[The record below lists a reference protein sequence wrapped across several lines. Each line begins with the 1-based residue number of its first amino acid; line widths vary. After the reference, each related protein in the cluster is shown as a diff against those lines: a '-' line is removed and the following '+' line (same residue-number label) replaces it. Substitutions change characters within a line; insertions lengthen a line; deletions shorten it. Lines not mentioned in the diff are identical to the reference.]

1 MPIIFSHHQVL
12 ALKGKY
18 TDYICFLQLVEVET
32 FRWIQMQ
39 RLGSQQF
46 LQRRVSVVD
55 VRIWSGKLSVW
66 LWESHKRPEL
76 NNKKNM
82 LSVYFVY

>member
-39 RLGSQQF
+39 RLGGADSSCREG
-46 LQRRVSVVD
+46 LV
-55 VRIWSGKLSVW
+55 
-66 LWESHKRPEL
+66 
-76 NNKKNM
+76 
-82 LSVYFVY
+82 

>member
-1 MPIIFSHHQVL
+1 MDSNAKV
-12 ALKGKY
+12 G
-18 TDYICFLQLVEVET
+18 
-32 FRWIQMQ
+32 
-39 RLGSQQF
+39 GSRQF

-55 VRIWSGKLSVW
+55 VRIWSEKLSVW
-66 LWESHKRPEL
+66 LWESHKCPEL